1 MVYETYSERMRRLE
15 KAGQPDVYTYDPIP
29 KKLRNQIIHIWA
41 DAFGNGQTDS
51 SHKHYVLMEKT
62 ILMAEGKQ
70 SLSGISQWAP
80 AECTRWLQTCT
91 TEQAIDIIELS
102 ARIIAQLDRKQNK
115 IAEINYRFRQ
125 SAIGFQ
131 FEGGQFIKVDDQFI
145 HAEVVKPAI
154 GLLTSDSTYA
164 AAASEFMTAHQHYRE
179 GSNQDAVVAANRAF
193 ESTLKAICA
202 KRGWPFDKGAR
213 ASDLVKAV
221 RQHGLFPTHL
231 DNAFDSYIAMMKSGL
246 PEVRNNAGGHGPAPG
261 DAKVPDYIAAYAI
274 HLSAANIVAA
284 IEAEKHSR

>member
-1 MVYETYSERMRRLE
+1 MDYETYSERKRRLE
-15 KAGQPDVYTYDPIP
+15 KAGQPDVYIYHQIP
-29 KKLRNQIIHIWA
+29 EKLRNQVVHIWN
-41 DAFGNGQTDS
+41 DVLGEGREPRS
-51 SHKHYVLMEKT
+51 YRHYALMEKT
-62 ILMAEGKQ
+62 IAMAEGR
-70 SLSGISQWAP
+70 SNLAGNRSIPDACR
-80 AECTRWLQTCT
+80 AWLCSCGTD
-91 TEQAIDIIELS
+91 QAIDIIELS
-102 ARIIAQLDRKQNK
+102 ARIISGLGRKDR
-115 IAEINYRFRQ
+115 IEEINYRFQQ

-131 FEGGQFIKVDDQFI
+131 FEGGRFIKVDDQFV

-164 AAASEFMTAHQHYRE
+164 AAAGEFMTAHQHYRE

-193 ESTLKAICA
+193 ESTLKAISA
-202 KRGWPFDKGAR
+202 KRKWTVEKGAR

-221 RQHGLFPTHL
+221 RQHGLFPAHL

-246 PEVRNNAGGHGPAPG
+246 PEIRNNSGGHGPAPG

-284 IEAEKHSR
+284 IEAEMHSR